1 MRRLDR
7 PLSCACYIDSGC
19 HAGAAAGAPNGP
31 AAAPTR
37 SAIVGRVDLA
47 HVAFAKEGG
56 NMVRAEPGTDCKR
69 HMKVLYRVSSLFVKN
84 DVEPA
89 RR

>member
-1 MRRLDR
+1 M
-7 PLSCACYIDSGC
+7 
-19 HAGAAAGAPNGP
+19 
-31 AAAPTR
+31 
-37 SAIVGRVDLA
+37 GRVDLA
-47 HVAFAKEGG
+47 HVAFAKEDG